1 MSIQAS
7 TSPRRWNEENTVEH
21 PIIDWLMTPELGWR
35 FENQTE
41 VNEHYRTDEVEVLLL
56 PILRQKL
63 MDLNPGVITDDVR
76 AEAIVTRLRG
86 IRDNAEWFKWMRN
99 EETYKFSAEENAQ
112 PIRLMDYEN
121 LANNDFLATN
131 QFWVDGGDHRIR
143 TDVLLFVNGIP
154 LVNIEAKT
162 TARDWHNDWAEGA
175 RQCGRYLRE
184 AGQLYHSN
192 VFCVAV
198 NEITL
203 RYGVPGVKFHY
214 WQTWRRP
221 NPHSHIEPENELKIG
236 IYGLCDR
243 ANLLDILRNFV
254 VFDTEQCQRIKK
266 VARWQQFLGAN
277 ELVKRAVEIDKSRG
291 WRRGLVWHTQ
301 GSGKSLTMLFAARKM
316 WFHPTLSQP
325 TILIIVDRDQ
335 LEDQISGQFFRT
347 NTENCYV
354 TTSREDLLAKLR
366 EGYRGIIVTIMQKFQ
381 PGDFQLDR
389 RNVIVLV
396 DEAHR
401 TQEGDLGTAMRF
413 VLKGASL
420 FGFTGTPIELDDH
433 NTPRAFGRE
442 LSTDDTGITR
452 FERYIEPR
460 YSIAD
465 SIRDGATLRL
475 MWEPSPRDWKLFGKQ
490 LDEKFELTFAHLP
503 EGEREQLK
511 REASTIEELAKHPKR
526 LADISAE
533 VAEHFVKHVRPNK
546 FKAMLVCYNKETV
559 ALYKTALDAL
569 LGPEASV
576 AIFSDVNQ
584 RDDEI
589 PQMVKDLD
597 MPKEARAK
605 AIREF
610 RKLPS
615 DKPEDQEKE
624 EQRWRR
630 AEIIIV
636 CDMLLT
642 GFDAPIVQTM
652 YLDKGLRNHT
662 LLQAIARVNRPYNEL
677 KKEGVIRDFWGV
689 FSHLNEAL
697 RYDKSELGEVAFP
710 LRVVREEFKLHME
723 TVLDLLKGHEKSGSY
738 PSLMRILAF
747 FNKNEPARDKFE
759 NGYGKIR
766 QIYELL
772 EPDDF
777 LMPHRADYVWLSKL
791 YMVYRKKFYPLEK
804 FETAPEDGAK
814 TRELIR
820 EHVDVDQI
828 KKEFPTYVLDENYL
842 TKLED
847 IDPDSKA
854 LDIEAML
861 AAELKIRVDEDPQ
874 AEPLSEKLK
883 RIIDAKRNDALQGV
897 ALISALEKL
906 AGEVVDLV
914 NEGKKPVG
922 QSIAHAAR
930 EISPG
935 ITEEQAAAI
944 AAAVVAEA
952 AKVCFPNWHL
962 KSDVKSELFLGITT
976 VLVQQFKDAGLY
988 MPATGFVERCIRLL
1002 EKTHFVGDSHS
1013 DVTT

>member
-1 MSIQAS
+1 
-7 TSPRRWNEENTVEH
+7 
-21 PIIDWLMTPELGWR
+21 
-35 FENQTE
+35 
-41 VNEHYRTDEVEVLLL
+41 
-56 PILRQKL
+56 
-63 MDLNPGVITDDVR
+63 
-76 AEAIVTRLRG
+76 
-86 IRDNAEWFKWMRN
+86 
-99 EETYKFSAEENAQ
+99 
-112 PIRLMDYEN
+112 
-121 LANNDFLATN
+121 
-131 QFWVDGGDHRIR
+131 
-143 TDVLLFVNGIP
+143 
-154 LVNIEAKT
+154 
-162 TARDWHNDWAEGA
+162 
-175 RQCGRYLRE
+175 
-184 AGQLYHSN
+184 
-192 VFCVAV
+192 
-198 NEITL
+198 
-203 RYGVPGVKFHY
+203 
-214 WQTWRRP
+214 
-221 NPHSHIEPENELKIG
+221 
-236 IYGLCDR
+236 
-243 ANLLDILRNFV
+243 
-254 VFDTEQCQRIKK
+254 
-266 VARWQQFLGAN
+266 
-277 ELVKRAVEIDKSRG
+277 
-291 WRRGLVWHTQ
+291 
-301 GSGKSLTMLFAARKM
+301 MLFAAKKM
-316 WFHPTLSQP
+316 WFHSALGQP
-325 TILIIVDRDQ
+325 TIIIVVDRDQ

-347 NTENCYV
+347 NTENCCV

-366 EGYRGIIVTIMQKFQ
+366 EGDRGIIVTIMQKFQ
-381 PGDFQLDR
+381 PGDFQVNR

-401 TQEGDLGTAMRF
+401 TQEGDLGTAMRY
-413 VLKGASL
+413 VLKEASL

-442 LSTDDTGITR
+442 LSTDDSGVTR
-452 FERYIEPR
+452 FERYLEPR

-475 MWEPSPRDWKLFGKQ
+475 VWEPSPRDWKLFGKQ

-526 LADISAE
+526 IADIAAE
-533 VAEHFVKHVRPNK
+533 VADHFKKHVRPNR

-559 ALYKTALDAL
+559 ALYKIAMDNL

-584 RDDEI
+584 KDKEI
-589 PQMVKDLD
+589 PQMVKDLSTG
-597 MPKEARAK
+597 KETRAK
-605 AIREF
+605 MIREF
-610 RKLPS
+610 KKLPS
-615 DKPEDQEKE
+615 DKPEDQDKE

-652 YLDKGLRNHT
+652 YLDKGLKNHT
-662 LLQAIARVNRPYNEL
+662 LLQAIARVNRPYNQL

-697 RYDKSELGEVAFP
+697 RYDKSELGDVAFP

-723 TVLDLLKGHEKSGSY
+723 TVLDLLKGHERSGSHG
-738 PSLMRILAF
+738 SLMRILAF
-747 FNKNEPARDKFE
+747 FNKNEPSRDKFE

-766 QIYELL
+766 QLYELL

-777 LMPHRADYVWLSKL
+777 LMPHRADYVWLSRL
-791 YMVYRKKFYPLEK
+791 YMVYRKKFYPLER

-820 EHVDVDQI
+820 EHIDVDQI
-828 KKEFPTYVLDENYL
+828 KEEFATYVLDENYL
-842 TKLED
+842 TKLDD

-883 RIIDAKRNDALQGV
+883 RIIDQNRNETLQGV

-906 AGEVVDLV
+906 AAEVVDLV

-922 QSIAHAAR
+922 ASIAHAVR
-930 EISPG
+930 EINPG
-935 ITEEQAAAI
+935 IDKEQATSI
-944 AAAVVAEA
+944 AAAVIAEA

-962 KSDVKSELFLGITT
+962 KSDVKSDLFLGITT
-976 VLVQQFKDAGLY
+976 VLVQQFKDSNLH
-988 MPATGFVERCIRLL
+988 MPATGFTERAMRLL
-1002 EKTHFVGDSHS
+1002 EKTRFVGNTDEGTAS
-1013 DVTT
+1013 